1 MKTYKAKRKGIIN
14 YILVLFLILPLVFCL
29 LFKERFIENSFIL
42 IPILSPLA
50 LILWIYFDT
59 LYKIE
64 NDQLY
69 YRSGF
74 LRGKIDISKICEITK
89 GKTM

>member
-29 LFKERFIENSFIL
+29 LFKERFIENSLIL